1 MARYDLVVTNGT
13 LVIPFVGAVRG
24 DVAIKDGRIAAIAD
38 AFGPSDADD
47 AIDAAGQLVFP
58 GAVDSHYHLGI
69 YRDLATDTESET
81 TSSLVG
87 GVTSVISYF
96 RTGSHYLNKTGP
108 YREIF
113 PEVLETVKGHAKVDY
128 GFHLA
133 PMTAEHI
140 TEIPWLVDE
149 MGVSSF
155 KYYMFYKGFNLS
167 ADSRDAK
174 GYTMSEDY
182 DLGHL
187 FEIMEAVAAA
197 DARTPGRVSLSIHCE
212 QAELLRVFI
221 ERAKRDP
228 SVSGLAEYAAGRP
241 PLTERLSLEEAGV
254 LADAARARVNFL
266 HLSSALALKTANDI
280 ANRYPHLEANREVTV
295 HHLALNTDALDRK
308 GLGGK
313 VNPPIRSAE
322 DNEALWAGL
331 RLGTV
336 GTVASDHACC
346 MEESKG
352 DDLWPALP
360 GFGGAS
366 LLYPVL
372 VSEGHHKRG
381 ISLDRIAQVA
391 SATPAKT
398 FNLYPRK
405 GTIAVGSD
413 ADLAIIDPNLE
424 QIVTPALCRSAQDH
438 TPFEGV
444 AAKGWPTATLVRGIP
459 MFRDGEIAKDFPG
472 TYLNRTLR

>member
-1 MARYDLVVTNGT
+1 MARFDTIVTGGT
-13 LVIPFVGAVRG
+13 LVIPFVGEVRADIG
-24 DVAIKDGRIAAIAD
+24 IRDGRIAAIAEELTPVD
-38 AFGPSDADD
+38 GEDG
-47 AIDAAGQLVFP
+47 IDARGKVVMP

-69 YRDLATDTESET
+69 YRDLQTDTESET

-113 PEVLETVKGHAKVDY
+113 PDVLQTVAGHAKVDY

-133 PMTAEHI
+133 PMSAEHI
-140 TEIPWLVDE
+140 REIPWLIE
-149 MGVSSF
+149 QGVTSF
-155 KYYMFYKGFNLS
+155 KYYMFYKGLNLS

-174 GYTMSEDY
+174 SYTMAEEY

-187 FEIMEAVAAA
+187 FEIMEAVSAAQR
-197 DARTPGRVSLSIHCE
+197 DSRARLSVSLHCE

-221 ERAKRDP
+221 ERAKADP
-228 SVSGLAEYAAGRP
+228 SVSGLAEYSAGRP
-241 PLTERLSLEEAGV
+241 PLTERLSIEEAGV
-254 LADAARARVNFL
+254 LADATGVNVNFL
-266 HLSSALALKTANDI
+266 HLSSELAARTALDVLA
-280 ANRYPHLEANREVTV
+280 RYPNINANLETTV
-295 HHLALNTDALDRK
+295 HHLALSHEMLT

-313 VNPPIRSAE
+313 VNPPIRTRA
-322 DNEALWAGL
+322 DNEALWTALKQG
-331 RLGTV
+331 RI

-360 GFGGAS
+360 GFGGTA

-372 VSEGHHKRG
+372 ISEGHHKRG

-398 FNLYPRK
+398 YNLYGRK
-405 GTIAVGSD
+405 GTIAVGAD
-413 ADLAIIDPNLE
+413 ADLAIIDPNLTQTISPE
-424 QIVTPALCRSAQDH
+424 LCRSAQDH
-438 TPFEGV
+438 TPFAGV
-444 AAKGWPTATLVRGIP
+444 AVTGWPTTTLVRGIA
-459 MFRDGEIAKDFPG
+459 MLRDGEISKDYPG
-472 TYLNRTLR
+472 TYLSRNEKGSA

>member
-1 MARYDLVVTNGT
+1 MARFDLVVTGGT
-13 LVIPFVGAVRG
+13 LVIPFVGEVRG
-24 DVAIKDGRIAAIAD
+24 DIAVKDGRIAAIAD
-38 AFGPSDADD
+38 AFGPADATD
-47 AIDAAGQLVFP
+47 AIDASGKLVFP

-69 YRDLATDTESET
+69 YRDITEDTESET

-87 GVTSVISYF
+87 GVTSVVSYF
-96 RTGSHYLNKTGP
+96 RTGSHYLNKSGP
-108 YREIF
+108 YKEIF
-113 PEVLETVKGHAKVDY
+113 PEVLRAVEGHAKVDY

-149 MGVSSF
+149 HGVTSF
-155 KYYMFYKGFNLS
+155 KYYMFYKGLNLS

-174 GYTMSEDY
+174 AYTMAEEY

-187 FEIMEAVAAA
+187 FEIMEKVAEV
-197 DARTPGRVSLSIHCE
+197 DARHPGRVSVSLHCE

-228 SVSGLAEYAAGRP
+228 SVSGLAEYAAARP
-241 PLTERLSLEEAGV
+241 PLTERLSIEEAGV
-254 LADAARARVNFL
+254 LADATRVRVNFL
-266 HLSSALALKTANDI
+266 HLSSAEALRTATDVSQ
-280 ANRYPHLEANREVTV
+280 RYPHLNANMETTV
-295 HHLALNTDALDRK
+295 HHLALSHDTLK

-313 VNPPIRSAE
+313 VNPPIRTRA
-322 DNEALWAGL
+322 DNEALWEGL
-331 RLGTV
+331 KLGHV

-346 MEESKG
+346 MEDAKG

-360 GFGGAS
+360 GFGGTA

-372 VSEGHHKRG
+372 ISEGMHKRG
-381 ISLDRIAQVA
+381 ITADRIAQVA

-413 ADLAIIDPNLE
+413 ADLAIVDAELE
-424 QIVTPALCRSAQDH
+424 QTVTPELCLSAQDH

-444 AAKGWPTATLVRGIP
+444 ALKGWPVTTIVRGIP
-459 MFRDGEIAKDFPG
+459 MYRDTDVSKDYPG
-472 TYLNRTLR
+472 KYLRRSG